1 MHTVFLGL
9 GSNLGNSLEMIEKT
23 YSIIQENIGDIVQK
37 SSVYKTKAWGFESQ
51 YDFYNT
57 VIKIHTHF
65 DAFELLT
72 RIKNIEKDLGR
83 TKKSKNY
90 EDRVIDIDI
99 LYFSNQL
106 VNDEQLIIPHPQIS
120 SRNFV
125 LYPLEE
131 IASEWIDPVSKLT
144 VKILKDNSTDE
155 EIPEKMELLNREIQV
170 TADGSKTIFIPAW
183 NETYHSNHGAIQEA
197 EHVFIQHGFNQFLDK
212 KTLHVLEIGFG
223 TGLNALLT
231 LRSASE
237 HNIKVHYTG
246 IEAFPVNYEMAMQ
259 MEYETKISTGKFSA
273 EYEQLHASSWEEEHA
288 ISTHFTLMK
297 NQILLQNFK
306 PEKETFDL
314 IYFDAFGPR
323 AQEEMWNI
331 EHFNNLFHSLK
342 ENGIFVT
349 YCAKGQVKRD
359 LKTVGF
365 EVESLPGP
373 PGKREMTR
381 AKKFATQ

>member
-9 GSNLGNSLEMIEKT
+9 GSNLGNQLEMIEKT
-23 YSIIQENIGDIVQK
+23 YSIIQDNIGEIVQK

-51 YDFYNT
+51 HDFYNT
-57 VIKIHTHF
+57 VIEINTHF

-72 RIKNIEKDLGR
+72 HLKSIEKDLGR
-83 TKKSKNY
+83 IKSSENY

-99 LYFSNQL
+99 LYFSDLL
-106 VNDEQLIIPHPQIS
+106 VKSEQLIIPHPHIS
-120 SRNFV
+120 KRNFV
-125 LYPLEE
+125 LYPLAE
-131 IASEWIDPVSKLT
+131 IASEWIDPVLKLP
-144 VKILKDNSTDE
+144 VKILKENSPDE
-155 EIPEKMELLNREIQV
+155 EIPEKMDLLNREIQV

-212 KTLHVLEIGFG
+212 KTLHILEIGFG

-231 LRSASE
+231 LRSANE

-259 MEYETKISTGKFSA
+259 MEYETKISNGKFSA
-273 EYEQLHASSWEEEHA
+273 EFEKLHLLSWEEELE
-288 ISTHFTLMK
+288 ISSCFSLNK

-306 PEKETFDL
+306 PEKEAFDL

-331 EHFNNLFHSLK
+331 EHFNNLFESLK
-342 ENGIFVT
+342 ENGILVT

-359 LKTVGF
+359 LKSVGF
-365 EVESLPGP
+365 KVESLPGP

-381 AKKFATQ
+381 ARKTF